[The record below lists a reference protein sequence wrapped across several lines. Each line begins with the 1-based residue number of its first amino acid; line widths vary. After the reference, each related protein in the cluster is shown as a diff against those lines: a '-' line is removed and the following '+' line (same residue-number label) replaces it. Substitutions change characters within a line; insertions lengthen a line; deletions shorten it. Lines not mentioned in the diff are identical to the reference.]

1 MKLLAQH
8 GASNGEK
15 TVRGLEGGYIDGAI
29 YSPRDI
35 TADNLRQQL
44 LAMIEINPDAELLFD
59 PQYYAGHNVASP
71 EARLSRLETCEEYQQ
86 YFRKRRRRELET
98 GDTVLKK
105 DITDCLRFQSQLG
118 LTGLIGPNILISRSF
133 DSIEAGIA
141 KNVIRLTGP
150 TASKLKLGKP
160 VYATLAISREAL
172 LDKNELMNFLADI
185 TLLDTPPQGFYVMV
199 ASRNTDA
206 RSDIFNA
213 DVIAGWLFVNY
224 TLSINGYSV
233 INGYSDLLTPFLGV
247 AGAAAGATGWWSNLR
262 TFSLDRFLP
271 AAGGR
276 LPIQRYL
283 SKLLLNRITF
293 FELQQLREMYPAVP
307 AVLNGLKTDN
317 LYPADKGSEPNRSDE
332 VLQTW
337 EAIKSLNVDLVNGD
351 TKNGLGLCRRA
362 IDRANAAYDNVEAFV
377 PGLDPKSNRDHLSA
391 MFEGLRLFAQ
401 LAELEGSVFDTK

>member
-8 GASNGEK
+8 GASNGDK
-15 TVRGLEGGYIDGAI
+15 TVRGLESGYIDGAI

-35 TADNLRQQL
+35 TAEKLREQL
-44 LAMIEINPDAELLFD
+44 LAMVEINPDAELLFD

-71 EARLSRLETCEEYQQ
+71 EARLSRLETCEEYRQ

-105 DITDCLRFQSQLG
+105 DIADCLRFQSKLD

-141 KNVIRLTGP
+141 KNFIRLTGP
-150 TASKLKLGKP
+150 IAAGLKLGKP

-172 LDKNELMNFLADI
+172 LDKNELMNFLADV

-199 ASRNTDA
+199 ASRNADA

-276 LPIQRYL
+276 LPVQRYL
-283 SKLLLNRITF
+283 SKLLLNRITYY
-293 FELQQLREMYPAVP
+293 ELHQLRKLYPD
-307 AVLNGLKTDN
+307 VLNGLEADS
-317 LYPADKGSEPNRSDE
+317 LYPAGEGSEPERSVE

-337 EAIKSLNVDLVNGD
+337 EAIKSLNEDLVNGD

-362 IDRANAAYDNVEAFV
+362 IDRAKAAYDNVKAIV

-401 LAELEGSVFDTK
+401 LAELEGSAFDTE

>member
-8 GASNGEK
+8 GASNGDK
-15 TVRGLEGGYIDGAI
+15 TVRGLQSGYIDGAI

-35 TADNLRQQL
+35 TADKLREQL
-44 LAMIEINPDAELLFD
+44 LAMVEINPDAELLFD

-98 GDTVLKK
+98 GDTVLKN

-141 KNVIRLTGP
+141 KNFIRLTGP

-224 TLSINGYSV
+224 TLSVNGYSV

-271 AAGGR
+271 AEGGR

-293 FELQQLREMYPAVP
+293 FELHQLRELYP
-307 AVLNGLKTDN
+307 AVLNGLETDN
-317 LYPADKGSEPNRSDE
+317 LYPVDKDKGSEPNRSDE

-351 TKNGLGLCRRA
+351 TKNGLRLCRQA
-362 IDRANAAYDNVEAFV
+362 IARANAGYDNVEARV

-401 LAELEGSVFDTK
+401 FAELEGSAFDTE

>member
-1 MKLLAQH
+1 
-8 GASNGEK
+8 
-15 TVRGLEGGYIDGAI
+15 
-29 YSPRDI
+29 
-35 TADNLRQQL
+35 
-44 LAMIEINPDAELLFD
+44 
-59 PQYYAGHNVASP
+59 
-71 EARLSRLETCEEYQQ
+71 
-86 YFRKRRRRELET
+86 
-98 GDTVLKK
+98 
-105 DITDCLRFQSQLG
+105 LG

-141 KNVIRLTGP
+141 KNFIRLTGP

-224 TLSINGYSV
+224 TLSINGYFV

-247 AGAAAGATGWWSNLR
+247 VGAAAGATGWWSNLR

-271 AAGGR
+271 AEGGR
-276 LPIQRYL
+276 LPVQRYL
-283 SKLLLNRITF
+283 SKRLLNRITF
-293 FELQQLREMYPAVP
+293 FELDQLRKLYPDA
-307 AVLNGLKTDN
+307 LNGLETDS
-317 LYPADKGSEPNRSDE
+317 LYPAEEGSEPNRPDE

-337 EAIKSLNVDLVNGD
+337 NAIKSLNEDLVNGD
-351 TKNGLGLCRRA
+351 AKKGLSLCRQA
-362 IDRANAAYDNVEAFV
+362 IDRANAAYDNVEAV
-377 PGLDPKSNRDHLSA
+377 GLRLDPKSNRDHLSA
-391 MFEGLRLFAQ
+391 LFEGLRLFAQ
-401 LAELEGSVFDTK
+401 LAELEGSVFDTE

>member
-8 GASNGEK
+8 GASTGEK
-15 TVRGLEGGYIDGAI
+15 TVRGLERGYFDGAI

-35 TADNLRQQL
+35 TADKLRDQL
-44 LAMIEINPDAELLFD
+44 LDMAKINPDAELLFD
-59 PQYYAGHNVASP
+59 PQYYAGHNVSSP
-71 EARLSRLETCEEYQQ
+71 EARLSRLESCEEYGR
-86 YFRKRRRRELET
+86 YFRQRRRRELET
-98 GDTVLKK
+98 GDTVLE
-105 DITDCLRFQSQLG
+105 DITACLRFQSELD

-133 DSIEAGIA
+133 DSIEASIA
-141 KNVIRLTGP
+141 KNFIRLTGR
-150 TASKLKLGKP
+150 TAAGLKLRKP

-172 LDKNELMNFLADI
+172 LDKNELMDFLADV
-185 TLLDTPPQGFYVMV
+185 TLLDPPPYGFYVLV
-199 ASRNTDA
+199 ASRNADA

-293 FELQQLREMYPAVP
+293 FELHQLREMYPAV
-307 AVLNGLKTDN
+307 LNGIETDN
-317 LYPADKGSEPNRSDE
+317 LYPVDKGSEPNRPDE

-337 EAIKSLNVDLVNGD
+337 EAIKSLNEDLVNGD
-351 TKNGLGLCRRA
+351 TKNGLRLCRRA
-362 IDRANAAYDNVEAFV
+362 IHRANTAYDNVEAVV

-391 MFEGLRLFAQ
+391 LFEGLRLFAQ
-401 LAELEGSVFDTK
+401 LAELEGPASDTE